1 MEHIHQTQVRISED
15 EILSAAFIMIQDM
28 WHNERLLSSDE
39 KNRCI
44 SYIKEC
50 LDNWD
55 VVQHRWRG

>member
-28 WHNERLLSSDE
+28 WHDERLLSSVK

-44 SYIKEC
+44 SNIKEC

-55 VVQHRWRG
+55 VAQHRWRG